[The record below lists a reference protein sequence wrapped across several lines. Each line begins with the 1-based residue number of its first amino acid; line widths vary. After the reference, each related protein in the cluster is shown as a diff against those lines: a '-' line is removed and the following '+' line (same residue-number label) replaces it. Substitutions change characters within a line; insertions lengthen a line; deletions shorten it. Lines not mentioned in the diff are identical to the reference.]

1 MIGENVVIIGSGC
14 AGLTAAI
21 YAGRANLQPLLF
33 EGEAALGQLS
43 LTSDVENF
51 PGFPEGVLGPE
62 LMAKLRQQA
71 DKFGCRFVPA
81 NVSRVDLFSRPFL
94 VEAGDDH
101 YQSQTV
107 IVATGADPRFVGIPG
122 EREYLGRGV
131 STCATCDGFFYQ
143 DQPIAVLGGGDSA
156 MEEALYLTHF
166 GTKVTVIHRRDSLR
180 ASKIMQERAF
190 ANRKIE
196 FIWDTIVEEVKG
208 EDQGVKSL
216 VLRNLKT
223 GGVTEYATGALFIAI
238 GHDPNTAIFRG
249 QLNLDEAGY
258 VLVRHPSTE
267 TSVAGVFACGDVV
280 DHGYRQAITAA
291 GTGCAAAMDVERFL
305 ESLGD

>member
-1 MIGENVVIIGSGC
+1 
-14 AGLTAAI
+14 
-21 YAGRANLQPLLF
+21 
-33 EGEAALGQLS
+33 
-43 LTSDVENF
+43 
-51 PGFPEGVLGPE
+51 
-62 LMAKLRQQA
+62 
-71 DKFGCRFVPA
+71 
-81 NVSRVDLFSRPFL
+81 
-94 VEAGDDH
+94 
-101 YQSQTV
+101 
-107 IVATGADPRFVGIPG
+107 
-122 EREYLGRGV
+122 
-131 STCATCDGFFYQ
+131 
-143 DQPIAVLGGGDSA
+143 
-156 MEEALYLTHF
+156 
-166 GTKVTVIHRRDSLR
+166 
-180 ASKIMQERAF
+180 MQERAF

-208 EDQGVKSL
+208 ADQGVKSL

-223 GGVTEYATGALFIAI
+223 GGVTEYPTGALFIAI

-305 ESLGD
+305 EHLGD